1 MLKPQHRQPDIKIHP
16 IIFTVI
22 FFICFIPLVAIF
34 TKYPGMIAFQYG
46 IEGLSL
52 TIDGRE
58 NLP

>member
-1 MLKPQHRQPDIKIHP
+1 MLKLQHRRPEIKIQS

-22 FFICFIPLVAIF
+22 FFMCFIPLVAIF
-34 TKYPGMIAFQYG
+34 TKYPGMIALQYG
-46 IEGLSL
+46 IEGFSL